1 MLTIIN
7 FAANAVIFSLS
18 LWAVLTHRV
27 PTKSAGAVVL
37 FLVNSAA
44 LGNMGSTTA
53 CHSAPEVMLN
63 AAIALAALWAFWH
76 VQIKRHVLKGFSHDT
91 N

>member
-1 MLTIIN
+1 MLTLIN
-7 FAANAVIFSLS
+7 MAANAVIFSLS

-27 PTKSAGAVVL
+27 PTRSGGAVVL

-63 AAIALAALWAFWH
+63 VAVAVAAVWGFWH
-76 VQIKRHVLKGFSHDT
+76 VQVKRQTIRGFRHDAR
-91 N
+91 

>member
-1 MLTIIN
+1 MLTVIN
-7 FAANAVIFSLS
+7 MAANAVIFSLS

-27 PTKSAGAVVL
+27 PTRSGGAIVL

-63 AAIALAALWAFWH
+63 SAVAIAALWGFWH
-76 VQIKRHVLKGFSHDT
+76 VQVKHRVFWGHHS
-91 N
+91 

>member
-1 MLTIIN
+1 MLTVIN
-7 FAANAVIFSLS
+7 IAANAVIFSLS

-27 PTKSAGAVVL
+27 PTRSAGAVVL

-53 CHSAPEVMLN
+53 CHSTPEVMLN
-63 AAIALAALWAFWH
+63 AAVAVAALWGFWH
-76 VQIKRHVLKGFSHDT
+76 VQVKRHSFWKSQL
-91 N
+91 